1 MPILIYI
8 FSGILGGVL
17 SGLLGIGGGIVMV
30 PIFYYGLKMNL
41 HTAIGS
47 SLAIIVPTAL
57 IGSITHYLNGHVDMK
72 LAGIVA
78 VFAIIGGF
86 FGARL
91 SGCTDVNI
99 LRKVFAVI
107 MLIVAVKMF
116 FQG

>member
-1 MPILIYI
+1 MTI
-8 FSGILGGVL
+8 FVYVLAGLLGGGL
-17 SGLLGIGGGIVMV
+17 SGLLGIGGGVVMV
-30 PIFYYGLKMNL
+30 PLFYYGLKLNL

-57 IGSITHYLNGHVDMK
+57 IGSITHYLNGHVDMRIV
-72 LAGIVA
+72 GIVA
-78 VFAIIGGF
+78 IFSVLGGF

-107 MLIVAVKMF
+107 MVIAAIKMF
-116 FQG
+116 FK